1 MTVTAAGCVA
11 SDLINTAVGAR
22 CERMISCF
30 EAKSAGYSGTRYEIK
45 EGITRIGPP
54 NPQLLPISFT

>member
-1 MTVTAAGCVA
+1 VCRM
-11 SDLINTAVGAR
+11 IHTAVGAR

>member
-1 MTVTAAGCVA
+1 MTAAGCVA

-45 EGITRIGPP
+45 EGITRIGLDP
-54 NPQLLPISFT
+54 NPQLLTISFT